1 MSVKITRIET
11 AAVRIVGPC
20 LILRIWAGDTYGV
33 GECYPSGP
41 VSAVNDVVRGL
52 EELLIGEDPRA
63 VHKLYEKMRR
73 QHIFTG
79 GQGGAVLTAISGIEI
94 ALWDLAGKLIGVPV
108 YQLLGGSFRSSVRLY
123 ADCHAGTVDAAGHH
137 LSDADVP
144 DPGTPEGRAVFTYAA
159 KKALDSGFTAV
170 KFDVDDV
177 YGELR
182 HDDWNRTLNNAQIAR
197 MVRQVAVIREAVGPD
212 IDLAIDMHAR
222 FDLPSAIRA
231 AQALEQFNLLWLEE
245 PVPPENI
252 SALAEVRSKTSTPI
266 CAGENLYTRYP
277 FLDLLRA
284 GAVDCVM
291 PDLAKFGGLQEGRR
305 VAELAE
311 MFYIPFAPHNVS
323 GPIGTIAA
331 AHLCASVSN
340 FSVLEYHAIDID
352 YFEDLVTYAAGPVV
366 QDGHVVL
373 SDAPGLG
380 ITLNLDFLQEHWHEK
395 SGIPFFDFPKADL

>member
-1 MSVKITRIET
+1 MSEKITRLDT

-20 LILRIWAGDTYGV
+20 LIVRIWAGDTFGV

-41 VSAVNDVVRGL
+41 VSAVNNVVRNL
-52 EELLIGEDPRA
+52 EELLRGEDPRS
-63 VHKLYEKMRR
+63 VHMLYEKMRR

-79 GQGGAVLTAISGIEI
+79 GQGGTVLTAISGIEM
-94 ALWDLAGKLIGVPV
+94 ALWDLAGKLIGAPV
-108 YQLLGGSFRSSVRLY
+108 YQLLGGGFRPSVRLY

-144 DPGTPEGRAVFTYAA
+144 NPSTPEGRAVFANAA
-159 KKALDSGFTAV
+159 QKALERGFTAV

-182 HDDWNRTLNNAQIAR
+182 HDDWNRSLNNAQIAR
-197 MVRQVAVIREAVGPD
+197 MVDQVGVIREAVGPH

-222 FDLPSAIRA
+222 FDLPSSIRA
-231 AQALEQFNLLWLEE
+231 AQALEQFSLLWLEE
-245 PVPPENI
+245 PVPPENV
-252 SALAEVRSKTSTPI
+252 SALAEIRSKTSTPI

-277 FLDLLRA
+277 FLDLLKA
-284 GAVDCVM
+284 GAVDYVM

-311 MFYIPFAPHNVS
+311 LFYIPFAPHNVS
-323 GPIGTIAA
+323 GPVGTIAA
-331 AHLCASVSN
+331 AHLCSAVSN
-340 FSVLEYHAIDID
+340 FTVLEYHALDID
-352 YFEDLVTYAAGPVV
+352 YFENLVSYAAGPIV

-373 SDAPGLG
+373 TEAPGLG
-380 ITLNLDFLQEHWHEK
+380 IELSFDALQEHEHEK
-395 SGIPFFDFPKADL
+395 SGIPFFGAAASG